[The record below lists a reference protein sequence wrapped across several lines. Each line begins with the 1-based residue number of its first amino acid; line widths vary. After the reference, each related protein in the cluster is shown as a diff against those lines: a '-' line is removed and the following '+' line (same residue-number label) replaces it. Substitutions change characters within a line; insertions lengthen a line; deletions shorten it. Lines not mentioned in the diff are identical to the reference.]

1 MKTTDILRRPYA
13 RVLIPET
20 DGRFSAEIMEF
31 PGCVAFGDDASS
43 ALKALEEVAVDWLDA
58 AVEQGQGVPPPFAD
72 TDFSGKLM
80 LRMPK
85 GLHRRA
91 ALCAQN
97 EGVSLNAFIA
107 ASLAE
112 AVGQR
117 SVAAGWPENRMV
129 RGVETVAASG

>member
-1 MKTTDILRRPYA
+1 MSMTTSEILRRPYA
-13 RVLIPET
+13 RVLIPEA

-31 PGCVAFGDDASS
+31 PGCVAFGDDASG
-43 ALKALEEVAVDWLDA
+43 ALTALEEVAVDWLDA
-58 AVEQGQGVPPPFAD
+58 VVEQGQDVPPPFAD
-72 TDFSGKLM
+72 TDFSGKLI

-97 EGVSLNAFIA
+97 EGVSLNAFIS

-117 SVAAGWPENRMV
+117 SVAASRRENRASRSV
-129 RGVETVAASG
+129 RGP